1 MLKGTIVTVD
11 ALNCQRDIAQRI
23 IDKGGDYVF
32 ALKENQ
38 ETLYNDVRLFLDDP
52 DTPGSG
58 DA

>member
-1 MLKGTIVTVD
+1 M
-11 ALNCQRDIAQRI
+11 NCQRDIAQRI
-23 IDKGGDYVF
+23 IDKGGNYVF
-32 ALKENQ
+32 ALKGNQ